1 MICGDEVNG
10 LMFKKNCCF
19 RIPKDDMVPKCKSI
33 CFPDEGTH
41 YETAIELISEELM
54 NLKMLL
60 EEKDKQLESK
70 DNEIKELKE
79 KLEVK
84 VFNETLTKDKNESS
98 TTDTK
103 GCNGAGGVLCKLA
116 IGYVGIRCVV
126 FLSGQIF
133 ICFQQ
138 LRKLVKEKR
147 KDIADTSVHKPLL
160 NSTSIDIYPNSQ
172 DCAETNDTKLEPLTQ
187 CNESEQQH
195 PKPEQQYTEP
205 ELQHS
210 DPEPQHTDPEP
221 HRSETGLKQTEA
233 KPQCTDRKPHR
244 SEHKLQEIEPE
255 LQRTDSVPQ
264 RIDSVPQRTDSAAQQ
279 TDSAPQRTDSVPQ
292 RTDYVPQRTDS
303 VPQRTDY
310 VPQRIDSVPQ
320 RTDSVQQTDSVPQRI
335 DSVPHRTDFVP
346 QPTDSV
352 SQHTEPLTKKRNE
365 PLTEHTGIPVTK
377 TDSQGTENDS
387 QCTDIDL
394 HNKKHEP
401 HVALKGAIPS
411 ASDVGYLNA
420 DEHLSGTSEC
430 QHCPPNLEGS
440 RVTCKARELQVIANR
455 ERAESAEN
463 YMIKQDISNDH
474 NRAVSVSHGKQIDAD
489 TSNVKMTIQ
498 DVKSSIDSNTELSK

>member
-41 YETAIELISEELM
+41 YETAIE
-54 NLKMLL
+54 
-60 EEKDKQLESK
+60 LESK

-116 IGYVGIRCVV
+116 IGYVGIR
-126 FLSGQIF
+126 
-133 ICFQQ
+133 

-279 TDSAPQRTDSVPQ
+279 TDSA
-292 RTDYVPQRTDS
+292 PQRTDS